1 MISQILPVALLLLVA
16 AASPGPN
23 TVVVVRTASRVGFTA
38 ALPSVAGM
46 VLGCLAMFLL
56 VIAGAD
62 AIVSDHP
69 AILRWIGVAGAA
81 YLVWLGANMVN
92 LRDHPSEDTDGSLP
106 DAARALFVF
115 QFLNPKAWLMTLT
128 AVAAFEGA
136 DDRPSWLW
144 LLAMYV
150 AIPTACLLGWALA
163 GAALSRWL
171 HRATPRRRFDTAM
184 GLLLIVS
191 GVLLIAHTA

>member
-92 LRDHPSEDTDGSLP
+92 LRDHPSEDTDDSLP
-106 DAARALFVF
+106 DAAGAPVPALRLPGQHPGQEGPRNDRAS
-115 QFLNPKAWLMTLT
+115 P
-128 AVAAFEGA
+128 AAGCPEA
-136 DDRPSWLW
+136 
-144 LLAMYV
+144 
-150 AIPTACLLGWALA
+150 A
-163 GAALSRWL
+163 GA
-171 HRATPRRRFDTAM
+171 RAA
-184 GLLLIVS
+184 G
-191 GVLLIAHTA
+191 